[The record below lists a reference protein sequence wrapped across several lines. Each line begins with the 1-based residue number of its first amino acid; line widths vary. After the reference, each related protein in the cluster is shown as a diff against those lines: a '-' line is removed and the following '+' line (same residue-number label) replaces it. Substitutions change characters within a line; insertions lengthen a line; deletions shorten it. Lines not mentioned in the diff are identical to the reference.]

1 MGKQNLLKEFIHE
14 ARKKKIKIILKTTSI
29 NLNLLKRLK
38 KKEVVFFSFFLN
50 AENIIEKN
58 FTTQQKIPLIS
69 FSNQS
74 INFFTSDFQILLGNF
89 TSPLFQRS
97 LLILL
102 TLCLKKKKIK
112 KYL

>member
-1 MGKQNLLKEFIHE
+1 MKLG
-14 ARKKKIKIILKTTSI
+14 KKKIKIILKTTSI

-50 AENIIEKN
+50 AENIIEVKN

-102 TLCLKKKKIK
+102 TLCLKKKKLKSIYDK
-112 KYL
+112 NIDFS